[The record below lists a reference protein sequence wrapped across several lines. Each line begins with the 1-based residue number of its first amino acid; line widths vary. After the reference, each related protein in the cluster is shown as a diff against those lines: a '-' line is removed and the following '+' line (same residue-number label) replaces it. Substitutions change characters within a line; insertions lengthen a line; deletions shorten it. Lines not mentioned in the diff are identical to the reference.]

1 MLFLGYTLKLIGISH
16 YGNCLTVKEQK
27 KKEKKDKTGWIADL
41 GHLATT
47 LTLTPMFPENLCI
60 YIFSS
65 TNINSTYRIKGNEAL
80 AVISGMNP
88 FQIEILINNRFINIP
103 PLPT

>member
-1 MLFLGYTLKLIGISH
+1 
-16 YGNCLTVKEQK
+16 LTVKEQK